1 MSGAA
6 GVKYFKA
13 SNRPRPVMPSG
24 CQSGGCGGQA
34 ADDPRL
40 QPTPPSFGAV
50 RVNGIEIE
58 PDAIAQEIQ
67 HHPAPDGESAW
78 QAAARALVLR
88 ELLLQEAR
96 RLGLRP
102 QPGLDEAGRLETE
115 DDAMI
120 RALLEREVRPAPV
133 GEAECRRYYEGHV
146 DRFGAPD
153 LFEASHILLEP
164 DGTDDEAWAAAEAK
178 ALAIIAEVGDD
189 PALFVAAAREFS
201 CCPTAHQDG
210 SLGQVRRGELVAAV
224 QAALEALPEGTTGRR
239 PIRSRFG
246 WHVLRLQRKIPGRT
260 LPFELARDRIA
271 DMLEARAWAAAAT
284 RYVAGLAR
292 AAEVEGVRIDPAA
305 IGNG

>member
-1 MSGAA
+1 LHPPGAHLERAGLVPVAARLSDRPFPGQGRPPLHHAGRQPGRSGAGAGWRRRRAGAQRERPMSGAA

-189 PALFVAAAREFS
+189 PALFAAAAREFS
-201 CCPTAHQDG
+201 CCP
-210 SLGQVRRGELVAAV
+210 
-224 QAALEALPEGTTGRR
+224 
-239 PIRSRFG
+239 
-246 WHVLRLQRKIPGRT
+246 
-260 LPFELARDRIA
+260 
-271 DMLEARAWAAAAT
+271 
-284 RYVAGLAR
+284 
-292 AAEVEGVRIDPAA
+292 
-305 IGNG
+305 

>member
-1 MSGAA
+1 MSGTA
-6 GVKYFKA
+6 GVKYFKV

-24 CQSGGCGGQA
+24 CQSGGCGGSA

-40 QPTPPSFGAV
+40 QPAPPSFGAV
-50 RVNGIEIE
+50 RVNGTEIE

-67 HHPAPDGESAW
+67 HHPAPAGETAW

-88 ELLLQEAR
+88 ELLLQEAQ

-102 QPGLDEAGRLETE
+102 QPGQDEAGRLETE

-120 RALLEREVRPAPV
+120 RALLEREVRPAVV
-133 GEAECRRYYEGHV
+133 GEAECRRYYEGHIN
-146 DRFGAPD
+146 RFRTPD

-164 DGTDDEAWAAAEAK
+164 SGADDDAWAATETK

-189 PALFVAAAREFS
+189 PALFAAAARELS
-201 CCPTAHQDG
+201 CCPTAHQGG

-246 WHVLRLQRKIPGRT
+246 WHVLSLQRKIPGRT
-260 LPFELARDRIA
+260 LPFELVRDRIA

-284 RYVAGLAR
+284 HYVAELAQ
-292 AAEVEGVRIDPAA
+292 AAEVEGVRIEPAA
-305 IGNG
+305 IGNN